1 MNAPARTFEAVP
13 AIRQEVPLLVGL
25 MGPSGSGKTYSALR
39 LGTGIQRVT
48 GGDLYVIDTEAR
60 RAAHYADDF
69 KFKHVEFKAPFGSLD
84 YLAAI
89 RFCVKQGAK
98 VIVVDSMSHEHEG
111 EDGYLDFHGKE
122 VDRMA
127 GQDYAKRE
135 RVKMAA
141 WIRPSAHRRQMINGM
156 LQLNANFIFCF
167 RAKEKTKPK
176 QGGGIEELGFMPIA
190 GEELV
195 FEQTVNMLLLPKS
208 GGVPH
213 WRSDHMGERM
223 MMKLPRQ
230 FEALLE
236 KPRPLDEDHGQALAE
251 WARGKKVSASAEK
264 AAGATVRKADGV
276 QLDPAGTGAQ
286 STPAAP
292 KSAAAWAAE
301 SAGNIKRCKT
311 MADLNAWLKENEQNL
326 DKLARKDP
334 LLANKLQDIINER
347 TDALNVLAAG

>member
-1 MNAPARTFEAVP
+1 MNTVPRTFEAITAV
-13 AIRQEVPLLVGL
+13 RQEVPLLVGL
-25 MGPSGSGKTYSALR
+25 MGASGSGKTYSALR
-39 LGTGIQRVT
+39 LATGIQRVT
-48 GGDLYVIDTEAR
+48 GGDIYVIDTEAR

-89 RFCVKQGAK
+89 RFCVKEGAK
-98 VIVVDSMSHEHEG
+98 CIVVDSMSHEHEG
-111 EDGYLDFHGKE
+111 EDGYLSFQGKE
-122 VDRMA
+122 IDRLA
-127 GQDYAKRE
+127 GPTDYAKRE

-195 FEQTVNMLLLPKS
+195 FEQTINMLLLPKS

-213 WRSDHMGERM
+213 WRSDHMGEKM

-230 FEALLE
+230 FEQLFAE
-236 KPRPLDEDHGQALAE
+236 PRPLDEAHGEALAQ
-251 WARGKKVSASAEK
+251 WARGGKGSSGGAKATPTDRHVADAGSSPEPRTTTPPGKVTPEQWATKAVAEIAALPTIK
-264 AAGATVRKADGV
+264 AINEWLTTN
-276 QLDPAGTGAQ
+276 Q
-286 STPAAP
+286 
-292 KSAAAWAAE
+292 KS
-301 SAGNIKRCKT
+301 
-311 MADLNAWLKENEQNL
+311 L
-326 DKLARKDP
+326 DKLTAKDP
-334 LLANKLQDIINER
+334 HLATQIQDAINDR
-347 TDALNVLAAG
+347 TDRVNVLAAG